1 MAALVRP
8 AHKKGIALLVT
19 MGILFSISLVIAAM
33 LMVLQAR
40 IRQHEKST
48 DRLIAYY
55 LCETAQTF
63 AQLDFNIPGRIEF
76 GKEREYEVDLAGTK
90 YKVWYK
96 VTKPNIPPGS
106 FEIISWVNSPLG
118 SGAVYKLKMT
128 AGRAFPFFISG
139 KGG

>member
-1 MAALVRP
+1 MIAQ
-8 AHKKGIALLVT
+8 KGDKRWIALLVT

-63 AQLDFNIPGRIEF
+63 AQLDFNIPNRIDF
-76 GKEREYEVDLAGTK
+76 GATREYAVDLGGTI
-90 YKVWYK
+90 YTVRYR
-96 VTKPNIPPGS
+96 VTKLAIPPGS
-106 FEIISWVNSPLG
+106 FEIISWIDSPLG
-118 SGAVYKLKMT
+118 LGGTYKLKMN
-128 AGRAFPFFISG
+128 AGRSFPFFIGG